1 MEVVCHHEDKFL
13 LNASLVDIEQLGC
26 VGNPAD
32 AELVAD
38 DSGWGGTVGLREGF
52 HEKILLSE
60 TKNI

>member
-1 MEVVCHHEDKFL
+1 MEVVCDHEDKFL

-38 DSGWGGTVGLREGF
+38 DSGWCGPEVRLSRGNTF
-52 HEKILLSE
+52 LSE

>member
-1 MEVVCHHEDKFL
+1 MCDHEDKFL

-38 DSGWGGTVGLREGF
+38 DSGWCGPEVRLSRENTF
-52 HEKILLSE
+52 IR
-60 TKNI
+60 N